1 MPTIAVDLRSL
12 VRAPTGIGIHTR
24 ELLVRLAPRGEA
36 NFVGM
41 AHAAVA
47 DPTPLT
53 AAGITLE
60 THPSLRGVFW
70 QQFRLPRR
78 LRAGDIDLFWS
89 PLMTLPWQTT
99 VPSVVTV
106 HDLTAVLYPETH
118 RFKVV
123 WSILPFLRRTVET
136 ASRVVT
142 VSGSAADDLRF
153 HFPQC
158 ADRLRVVPNG
168 VDPSFVPAD
177 AEHIAAIRERLGC
190 PDGYLLYAGTIEPR
204 KHVDTLVEAWAH
216 LRDQDPNVPPLL
228 LAGDPGW
235 GAPGLRRRLRQ
246 LAPHGVRQL
255 GRVDHATLIELL
267 QAASLFVYPSA
278 YEGFGLPVLEAMAC
292 GVPVVTTKASSL
304 PEVAGG
310 AALLVSPGEVPAL
323 AAAIRR
329 LLDTPALAAE
339 LAAAGRLQAARYP
352 WERGAD
358 LLAEVFRETLAEG
371 RGSPP

>member
-292 GVPVVTTKASSL
+292 GVPVLTSARGATA
-304 PEVAGG
+304 EVAGE
-310 AALLVSPGEVPAL
+310 AAVLVAPRDPASI
-323 AAAIRR
+323 AAAMAR
-329 LLDTPALAAE
+329 LAGDAGLRARLVVAGRTQ
-339 LAAAGRLQAARYP
+339 AAGWT
-352 WERGAD
+352 WERTAD
-358 LLAEVFRETLAEG
+358 LTAEAYADIAAPARA
-371 RGSPP
+371 RK